1 MGAVKVYSMTSV
13 FVDSRWVGGAKKAA
27 AWLMS
32 GWTPSRAPSD
42 HPHRRLEDRPAIE
55 RIRNLIGWRRSQNL
69 VGRRYGQRGL
79 HVSPAGSPEPGLT
92 TLEAYDGRRLVGTLS
107 IRVDGV
113 DGLAADASFPEEM
126 LALRAKGRRLCEFT
140 RLAME
145 IENPS
150 KAALAGLFHM
160 AHLVGHRVKDCD
172 LLVLEVH
179 PRHAPFYRR
188 MLGAKRLQVGEN
200 ETVQAPSVLMCLDLA
215 FAQEQ
220 IRKFGGRPELGDE
233 VRSLYPHFYAPSEEP
248 MLIERLRADAET

>member
-1 MGAVKVYSMTSV
+1 MTSV
-13 FVDSRWVGGAKKAA
+13 FVDSRWVGGAKRAA

-32 GWTPSRAPSD
+32 GWTPSRAPSGV
-42 HPHRRLEDRPAIE
+42 PQRRAEDRPAIE

-79 HVSPAGSPEPGLT
+79 RVGPVDSPEPNLT
-92 TLEAYDGRRLVGTLS
+92 TLQAYDGRRLVGTLS
-107 IRVDGV
+107 IRVDGP

-126 LALRAKGRRLCEFT
+126 LVLRAKGRKLCEFT

-160 AHLVGHRVKDCD
+160 AHLTGHRVMGAD
-172 LLVLEVH
+172 LLVMEVH

-188 MLGAKRLQVGEN
+188 MLGAKRLQVGDN
-200 ETVQAPSVLMCLDLA
+200 ESVQAPAVLMCLDLA

-220 IRKFGGRPELGDE
+220 IRKFGGRPELAEE

-248 MLIERLRADAET
+248 MLIERLQAETEALSS